1 MRTTYLALLAALA
14 ALAAGCNR
22 AEPYDACSRDNP
34 CGSDAPLCLA
44 NTSPAGVSSLFCTRR
59 CTTPAATSSECPGS
73 AACVRLNGGDPVC
86 MKRCAAD
93 TECDFS
99 NAACLVLPESLG
111 ARVCT
116 VRR

>member
-1 MRTTYLALLAALA
+1 MRTTPLALLVALA
-14 ALAAGCNR
+14 TLSAGCSR
-22 AEPYDACSRDNP
+22 AEPYLACSRENP

-44 NTSPAGVSSLFCTRR
+44 NTSPRGVSALFCTRR

-93 TECDFS
+93 SECDFN
-99 NAACLVLPESLG
+99 NAACLALSESLG

-116 VRR
+116 VRP